1 MRPWSE
7 QGDEQMRM
15 IMTPRQ
21 QIATAALAVLIV
33 ASVMSMPRTLDVA
46 REKSPATRSAGLVV
60 AQPAAA
66 RELAPEQV
74 RDLTYN

>member
-1 MRPWSE
+1 
-7 QGDEQMRM
+7 MRM

-21 QIATAALAVLIV
+21 QVATAALAVLIV
-33 ASVMSMPRTLDVA
+33 ASVLSMPRTLDA
-46 REKSPATRSAGLVV
+46 PREQRPLTRSAGLVV

>member
-1 MRPWSE
+1 M
-7 QGDEQMRM
+7 QT

-21 QIATAALAVLIV
+21 QLATAALAVLIV
-33 ASVMSMPRTLDVA
+33 ASVMSMPRSLDVP
-46 REKSPATRSAGLVV
+46 REKPQVTRSAELVV
-60 AQPAAA
+60 SQPAAA

>member
-1 MRPWSE
+1 
-7 QGDEQMRM
+7 MRM
-15 IMTPRQ
+15 IMTARQ

-33 ASVMSMPRTLDVA
+33 ASVLSMPRTLDVP
-46 REKSPATRSAGLVV
+46 REQRPVTRSAGLVV
-60 AQPAAA
+60 SQPAAS

>member
-1 MRPWSE
+1 MRV
-7 QGDEQMRM
+7 

-21 QIATAALAVLIV
+21 QVGTAALAVLIV
-33 ASVMSMPRTLDVA
+33 ASVLSMPRTLDGA
-46 REKSPATRSAGLVV
+46 REQRPVTRSAGLVV
-60 AQPAAA
+60 AQPSAA

>member
-1 MRPWSE
+1 
-7 QGDEQMRM
+7 MRM
-15 IMTPRQ
+15 IMTARQ

-33 ASVMSMPRTLDVA
+33 ASVMSMPRTLDGA
-46 REKSPATRSAGLVV
+46 RDQRPVTRSAGLVV
-60 AQPAAA
+60 AQPAAS

>member
-1 MRPWSE
+1 
-7 QGDEQMRM
+7 M

-21 QIATAALAVLIV
+21 QVGTAALAVLIV
-33 ASVMSMPRTLDVA
+33 ASVLSMPRTLDGP
-46 REKSPATRSAGLVV
+46 REQRPVTRSAGLVV
-60 AQPAAA
+60 AQQPSAS

>member
-1 MRPWSE
+1 
-7 QGDEQMRM
+7 MRM

-21 QIATAALAVLIV
+21 QIATAMLAVLIV
-33 ASVMSMPRTLDVA
+33 ASVMSMPRTLDVP
-46 REKSPATRSAGLVV
+46 REKPQVTRSAELTV

>member
-1 MRPWSE
+1 
-7 QGDEQMRM
+7 MRM

-33 ASVMSMPRTLDVA
+33 ASVLSMPRALDA
-46 REKSPATRSAGLVV
+46 PREQRPLTRSAGLVV

>member
-1 MRPWSE
+1 MH
-7 QGDEQMRM
+7 M

-21 QIATAALAVLIV
+21 QFATAALAVLIV
-33 ASVMSMPRTLDVA
+33 ASVMSVPRTLDA
-46 REKSPATRSAGLVV
+46 PREQRSLTRSAGLVV

-66 RELAPEQV
+66 RELSQEQV

>member
-1 MRPWSE
+1 
-7 QGDEQMRM
+7 MRM

-21 QIATAALAVLIV
+21 QVATAALAVLIV
-33 ASVMSMPRTLDVA
+33 ASVLSMPRTLDGP
-46 REKSPATRSAGLVV
+46 RDQRPLTRSAGLVV
-60 AQPAAA
+60 AQPAAS